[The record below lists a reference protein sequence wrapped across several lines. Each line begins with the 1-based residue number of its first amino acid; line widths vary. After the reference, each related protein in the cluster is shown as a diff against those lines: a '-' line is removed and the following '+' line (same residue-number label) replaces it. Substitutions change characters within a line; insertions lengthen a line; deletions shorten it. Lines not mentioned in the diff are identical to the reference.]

1 MMVAMELVK
10 NRRADMP
17 DADLTKALVQAAG
30 RRGLILL
37 SCGIY
42 SNVIRILAPLTIPE
56 AQLEE
61 GLGVAGAV
69 AGRGDFGRS
78 GDGRRLTRISWHV
91 PCGVKPSD

>member
-1 MMVAMELVK
+1 MELVK
-10 NRRADMP
+10 NRRADAP
-17 DADLTKALVQAAG
+17 DADLTKSLVQTAG

-61 GLGVAGAV
+61 GLGLLEQSLVEATAAQTSAV
-69 AGRGDFGRS
+69 A
-78 GDGRRLTRISWHV
+78 
-91 PCGVKPSD
+91 